1 MIENL
6 QVARRDPTLFNPT
19 FGPLVTPR
27 DVLRRTPESGV
38 EAYDACALQTL
49 TSMARYVTEFL
60 TSGHP
65 ELGREG
71 AVCPYA
77 AKALDQDL
85 IRLTAFPLEQADE
98 AAVCAGMERLRGL
111 LDRLGGGDAD
121 VRDRAI
127 VAVFPRLPA
136 RAGSKMAARVQKA
149 LKPAFVARELM
160 IGQFYPGCPEPGLWN
175 RGFRP
180 LQTPAVSLAV
190 RNITI
195 FDAPFMLERRAYV
208 DAFVRL
214 FGEAGTARIAKAREA
229 RTRSDRR
236 RAGGCPH
243 AARGSAEPPAH
254 TAAEGL
260 MA

>member
-6 QVARRDPTLFNPT
+6 QVERRDPTLFGPT

-27 DVLRRTPESGV
+27 DVLGRTPGSGV
-38 EAYDACALQTL
+38 EVYDADALQTL
-49 TSMARYVTEFL
+49 TSIARYVTEFL
-60 TSGHP
+60 TSGNP

-77 AKALDQDL
+77 AKALEQDL
-85 IRLTAFPLEQADE
+85 IRLTAFPLEEADE
-98 AAVCAGMERLRGL
+98 AAVCAGMESLRGL
-111 LDRLGGGDAD
+111 LDRLGDSGAD
-121 VRDRAI
+121 LRDRAI
-127 VAVFPRLPA
+127 VAVFPRLPIQ
-136 RAGSKMAARVQKA
+136 AGSKMVERVQKA
-149 LKPAFVARELM
+149 LKPAFIARELM

-214 FGEAGTARIAKAREA
+214 FGQAGAARIAKAREA
-229 RTRSDRR
+229 RTRNDRR
-236 RAGGCPH
+236 HAGGCPH
-243 AARGSAEPPAH
+243 GARSPAEPPAQS
-254 TAAEGL
+254 TGEGL
-260 MA
+260 SA